1 MASDLDLPKMIETVR
16 VAFEALAKDK
26 SVQQL
31 QQVITHNKQLIHDNE
46 RLKILH
52 DGNLDS
58 IAKMRTQVQENAK
71 AAEKTRLE
79 LQSRQK
85 KIDTLTK
92 SQGETQAKVTDLTKQ
107 LEESSSHMS
116 KLQTLANQR
125 RDLATQFQNESE
137 REKEKLKEAMA
148 AREQLQSTLD
158 AETKLCSKIKES
170 LEGYTLLEGNVVQME
185 KGTIDSSVA
194 SLKAITSRM
203 CTLLVTYVNTELSAE
218 AFTSVSKAGK
228 ALSIGPMLNSNSSDA
243 KYMRIAL
250 AMLVAAQA
258 LEEHIFQVTYLLKD
272 NSLCQVLS
280 QMAENDPVREA
291 HVRAVLLPVEPQDG
305 LIQERLERCVK
316 QIKSVVSVMVADSQ
330 KEKFSKDLEHT
341 CAHICT
347 QWTDLQ
353 KLKGR
358 ITLELEEPFEEEPCM
373 LLSSFIRGD
382 LNRSQRANDSGTRSS
397 NGQSTP
403 KKELQSVDYEH
414 AELIVWP
421 AFLLKV
427 PGQEDVCLQ
436 NCVVLSADQIEN
448 AKSEHQRMYR
458 EKRLARRE
466 STSSSKPTGN
476 KGGRTFL
483 PGGSEE
489 KRNHG

>member
-1 MASDLDLPKMIETVR
+1 MIETVR

-92 SQGETQAKVTDLTKQ
+92 SQGETQVKVTDLTKQ

-170 LEGYTLLEGNVVQME
+170 LEGYTLLEGDVVQME
-185 KGTIDSSVA
+185 TETIVA
-194 SLKAITSRM
+194 SLKAITSHM
-203 CTLLVTYVNTELSAE
+203 CTLLVPYLNTELSAE
-218 AFTSVSKAGK
+218 AFASVSKAAK

-258 LEEHIFQVTYLLKD
+258 LEEHIFQATYLLED
-272 NSLCQVLS
+272 NSLCQILS

-291 HVRAVLLPVEPQDG
+291 HVRALLLPIEPQNG
-305 LIQERLERCVK
+305 LIQERLDRCVK

-330 KEKFSKDLEHT
+330 KEKFSEDLKHT
-341 CAHICT
+341 CAQICT

-358 ITLELEEPFEEEPCM
+358 ITLELEEPFEEDPCM

-382 LNRSQRANDSGTRSS
+382 LNRSQRAN
-397 NGQSTP
+397 GQSTP
-403 KKELQSVDYEH
+403 KKEPQSVDYEH

-421 AFLLKV
+421 AFLLEV
-427 PGQEDVCLQ
+427 PGQKDVRLQ
-436 NCVVLSADQIEN
+436 NCVVLSADQVEN